1 MKRKELAHKAP
12 EKKTGRWPV
21 PLLAAV
27 LSVSVSLCAA
37 CFVWLGLERY
47 ERGVLDVCAVQQ
59 DAYVQLV
66 LDQINL
72 KENRSDAEIITG
84 ILSSLDA
91 STNKYWTF
99 SREQNMLFVKDVL
112 ETNKYKGFTTA
123 TYYAS
128 DSAQS
133 FLNSLSV
140 NHVTHGEIEINGR
153 EYIASGVAFTY
164 GGAPYRMC
172 LLTNR
177 RVLLDNNR
185 FLEAKVGLCIT
196 AAALLIA
203 LCVTA
208 LGMAHQIQKLQEE
221 RARQKQLIEGLNESL
236 TSINERFSE
245 RDIHD
250 ARTNLWKKEAFSGFL
265 QKLLKRKA
273 FPFSIVQLRCADSAG
288 QRSVLLLS
296 QYLTD
301 KSVLKFEWGSRTLVL
316 VFVQASASA
325 VEQELSALLSPEGT
339 EELCRLR
346 VTEGEGPA
354 LEEIE
359 KKLREGEET

>member
-1 MKRKELAHKAP
+1 MKRKELAHKAQ
-12 EKKTGRWPV
+12 EKGNVKRHTA
-21 PLLAAV
+21 LLAAV
-27 LSVSVSLCAA
+27 LSISVSLCAA
-37 CFVWLGLERY
+37 CLVWLGLDRY

-72 KENRSDAEIITG
+72 KENRSDTEIITG

-112 ETNKYKGFTTA
+112 ETNKYKGLTTV

-128 DSAQS
+128 NSAQS

-140 NHVTHGEIEINGR
+140 NHVIHGEIEIDGR
-153 EYIASGVAFTY
+153 EYIASGVAFIY
-164 GGAPYRMC
+164 DGAPYRMC

-196 AAALLIA
+196 AAVLLVT
-203 LCVTA
+203 LCVTS
-208 LGMAHQIQKLQEE
+208 LGMAHRIQKLREE
-221 RARQKQLIEGLNESL
+221 RERQKQLIEGLNQSL

-250 ARTNLWKKEAFSGFL
+250 AKTNLWKKEAFSGFL
-265 QKLLKRKA
+265 QKLIQRKA
-273 FPFSIVQLRCADSAG
+273 FPISIVQLRCADSAG
-288 QRSVLLLS
+288 QKSVLLLS

-301 KSVLKFEWGSRTLVL
+301 KSVLKFQWADRVLVL
-316 VFVQASASA
+316 AFIQASASA
-325 VEQELSALLSPEGT
+325 VEQELCSLLSPEGT
-339 EELCRLR
+339 KLLCQIR
-346 VTEGEGPA
+346 VTEEGPGQ
-354 LEEIE
+354 EEIE
-359 KKLREGEET
+359 EKLREGEKI